1 MPQRRMDAQQHVRRQ
16 RCGISARWKCMG
28 MGAYGT
34 SWRILCDLRTMQMRM
49 LFILLLFFAKASGSD
64 VIGNKCYRDDVLAIR
79 CFPVGN
85 PLGYPLIALGSGEE
99 LEIHFDTFS
108 EEFESLR
115 YGVIHCSHDWIPSSI
130 ESNQYIRGFAT
141 DQISNIENSF
151 NTLFDYIHY
160 RFNYPTDMS
169 QPTMSGNYALIV
181 FEGSDLNDRESWV
194 FSQRIVIYELQA
206 SLRSNVH
213 ASSVI
218 AHRFT
223 HQEVDF
229 DLAHKGFPI
238 NDPMNDINALII
250 QNFDWKRTSNFL
262 KPIFIQP
269 DILTFDYFS
278 GENIFEGCAE
288 WRFFEVKDVRYQSS
302 QVEHIAQLDD
312 GYHVYLR
319 PNVPEGKRS
328 YSNWQDLNGNYLV
341 KNDQAGD
348 DHIESD
354 YMWVHFVLV
363 MPEISDAA
371 VLIEGQFN
379 AYGKLNE
386 CTYDKG
392 LGAYTAKILLKQGY
406 YNYRFVLRD
415 LYNSA
420 DNIKVTEG
428 SHAVTENDYHVIM
441 YMWDRAIGADRVI
454 AVSVD

>member
-1 MPQRRMDAQQHVRRQ
+1 
-16 RCGISARWKCMG
+16 
-28 MGAYGT
+28 
-34 SWRILCDLRTMQMRM
+34 MRVQ
-49 LFILLLFFAKASGSD
+49 ILLLLLFMVARALGSE
-64 VIGNKCYRDDVLAIR
+64 VIESKCYRDNVRTIR

-85 PLGYPLIALGSGEE
+85 PLGYPLIALGSGEQ
-99 LEIHFDTFS
+99 LEIRFDIFS
-108 EEFESLR
+108 EDFESLR
-115 YGVIHCSHDWIPSSI
+115 FGVIHCSHDWLPSPI

-141 DQISNIENSF
+141 DQISDIENSF
-151 NTLFDYIHY
+151 NTLYDFIHY

-169 QPTMSGNYALIV
+169 QPTMSGNYALVV
-181 FEGSDLNDRESWV
+181 FDGTDLNDRASWL
-194 FSQRIVIYELQA
+194 FSQRIIVYELQA
-206 SLRSNVH
+206 TIRSNVH

-218 AHRFT
+218 ANRYT

-238 NDPMNDINALII
+238 NDPMGDINALII
-250 QNFDWKRTSNFL
+250 QNFDWKRTSAFL

-269 DILTFDYFS
+269 DVLTFDYFS
-278 GENIFEGCAE
+278 GENTFEGCAE

-319 PNVPEGKRS
+319 PAVPEGKRA
-328 YSNWQDLNGNYLV
+328 YSNWQDLNGNFLV

-348 DHIESD
+348 DNIESD

-363 MPEISDAA
+363 MPQISDAG
-371 VLIEGQFN
+371 VFVEGAFN
-379 AYGKLNE
+379 KYNQLDD

-415 LYNSA
+415 LYQSA
-420 DNIKVTEG
+420 DNIRVTEG
-428 SHAVTENDYHVIM
+428 SHANTENDYHVIM
-441 YMWDRAIGADRVI
+441 YMWDRAMGADRVI
-454 AVSVD
+454 AVASN